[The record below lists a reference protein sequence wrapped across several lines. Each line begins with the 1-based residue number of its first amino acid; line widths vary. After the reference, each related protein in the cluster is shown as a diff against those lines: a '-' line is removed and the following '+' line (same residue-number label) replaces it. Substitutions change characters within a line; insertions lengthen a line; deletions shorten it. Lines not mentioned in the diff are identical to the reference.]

1 MKYNTIK
8 NLLGILGVLL
18 FIQFWLGMVINLFAN
33 IPDSTPLS
41 FFGYSGG
48 LEVLAHI
55 SNGIL
60 ILIVSV
66 ILLPYSIKLT
76 GSNFSRLSI
85 IGSIFIVAAIISG
98 FTFILLGMNNS
109 FSIAM
114 AMTFLSIYTVYF
126 FEFYLVGRAEVADLK
141 N

>member
-1 MKYNTIK
+1 MNYNTAK
-8 NLLGILGVLL
+8 NLLGVLGVLL
-18 FIQFWLGMVINLFAN
+18 FVQFWLGMVINLFVN
-33 IPDSTPLS
+33 VPDSTPLS
-41 FFGYSGG
+41 FLSYSGG
-48 LEVLAHI
+48 LYVLGHI

-60 ILIVSV
+60 ILIVSF

-85 IGSIFIVAAIISG
+85 IGSAFIVAAIILG
-98 FTFILLGMNNS
+98 FTFILGGMNDS

-126 FEFYLVGRAEVADLK
+126 LEFYLVGRAEVADFK
-141 N
+141 R